1 VAKAFLGKGW
11 VFLVTVDA
19 ITRKIAIAAYEQDIK
34 EAIRIILSTAKGERV
49 MRPDFGSG
57 IHDLVFASM
66 STAMIGLLESNVRE
80 ALTTWEPRI
89 ELLKVEVSTD
99 EAHIG
104 KLKVNIDYRVRETNR
119 EDNLVYPFYVREGR

>member
-11 VFLVTVDA
+11 AFPVTVDA
-19 ITRKIAIAAYEQDIK
+19 TTGKIAMAAYEQDIK
-34 EAIRIILSTAKGERV
+34 EAIRIILSTSKGERV

-66 STAMIGLLESNVRE
+66 STAVIGLLESDVRE

-89 ELLKVEVSTD
+89 ELLRVEVAAD
-99 EAHIG
+99 EAYIG

-119 EDNLVYPFYVREGR
+119 EDNLVYPFYVREGL

>member
-11 VFLVTVDA
+11 AFPVTVDA
-19 ITRKIAIAAYEQDIK
+19 TTGKIAMAVYEQDIK
-34 EAIRIILSTAKGERV
+34 EAIRIILSTSKGERV

-57 IHDLVFASM
+57 LHDLVFASV

-89 ELLKVEVSTD
+89 ELLRVEVAAD

-119 EDNLVYPFYVREGR
+119 EDNLVYPFYVREGL

>member
-11 VFLVTVDA
+11 AFPVTVDA
-19 ITRKIAIAAYEQDIK
+19 TTGKIAMAAYEQDIK
-34 EAIRIILSTAKGERV
+34 EAIRIILSTSKGERV

-66 STAMIGLLESNVRE
+66 STAVIGLLESDVRE

-89 ELLKVEVSTD
+89 ELLRVEVSTD

-119 EDNLVYPFYVREGR
+119 EDNLVFPFYVREGP

>member
-11 VFLVTVDA
+11 AFPVTVDA
-19 ITRKIAIAAYEQDIK
+19 TTGKIAMAAYEQDIK
-34 EAIRIILSTAKGERV
+34 EAIRIILSTSKGERV

-66 STAMIGLLESNVRE
+66 STAVIGLLESDVRE

-89 ELLKVEVSTD
+89 ELLRVEVSTD

-119 EDNLVYPFYVREGR
+119 EDNLVYPFYVREGL

>member
-1 VAKAFLGKGW
+1 M
-11 VFLVTVDA
+11 
-19 ITRKIAIAAYEQDIK
+19 AAYEQDIK
-34 EAIRIILSTAKGERV
+34 EAIRIILSTTKGERV

-89 ELLKVEVSTD
+89 ELLRVEVSTD
-99 EAHIG
+99 EAHMG

-119 EDNLVYPFYVREGR
+119 EDNLVYPFYVSEGL

>member
-11 VFLVTVDA
+11 AFPVTVDA
-19 ITRKIAIAAYEQDIK
+19 TTGKIAMAVYEQDIK
-34 EAIRIILSTAKGERV
+34 EAIRIILSTSKGERV

-57 IHDLVFASM
+57 LHDLVFASV

-89 ELLKVEVSTD
+89 ELLRVEVAAD
-99 EAHIG
+99 EAYIG

-119 EDNLVYPFYVREGR
+119 EDNLVYPFYVREGL

>member
-11 VFLVTVDA
+11 AFPVTVDA
-19 ITRKIAIAAYEQDIK
+19 ITGKIAMAAYEQDIK
-34 EAIRIILSTAKGERV
+34 EAIRIILSTSKGERV
-49 MRPDFGSG
+49 MRPDFGSSL
-57 IHDLVFASM
+57 HDLVFASV

-89 ELLKVEVSTD
+89 ELLRVEVATD

-119 EDNLVYPFYVREGR
+119 EDNLVYPFYVSEGL

>member
-11 VFLVTVDA
+11 AFPVTVDA
-19 ITRKIAIAAYEQDIK
+19 TTGKIAMAVYEQDIK
-34 EAIRIILSTAKGERV
+34 EAIRIILSTSKGERV

-57 IHDLVFASM
+57 LHDLVFASV

-89 ELLKVEVSTD
+89 ELLRVEVAAD

-119 EDNLVYPFYVREGR
+119 DDNLVYPFYVSEGL

>member
-11 VFLVTVDA
+11 AFPITVDA
-19 ITRKIAIAAYEQDIK
+19 STGKIAMAAYEQDIK
-34 EAIRIILSTAKGERV
+34 EAIRIILSTTKGERV
-49 MRPDFGSG
+49 MRLDFGSG
-57 IHDLVFASM
+57 IHELVFASM

-80 ALTTWEPRI
+80 ALITWEPRI
-89 ELLKVEVSTD
+89 ELRKVEVSTE

-119 EDNLVYPFYVREGR
+119 DDNLVYPFYVSEGL